1 MRTLLLLAFL
11 LLPAWGQIDPL
22 RPAEEPTLGFRVGLG
37 YGPFG
42 GRGIGVDEGGPY
54 AFTRAGHDLRL
65 EVGLSWRATQEV
77 SLEGAVGLSLLLLG
91 EERVREGRREASWW
105 GEGGWGLQVG
115 AAYRLRELPG
125 RPRVYL
131 GARYP
136 WGLEGGVSLA
146 FLRDPVVATLGG
158 SLDWSPGEPPSWGW
172 AWGWAWWPTRC
183 GAWGLGP
190 PCGCPW
196 EWSLL
201 GEPSSCGRGTAWTRR
216 GRGRWR
222 CGVALGTG
230 ASGCGWSGRGGYRHE
245 SHLSRTKL
253 APQGQSLRGLCDLRG
268 VKVHKGGRRRG
279 RERPTS
285 GVHKG

>member
-131 GARYP
+131 GALYP

-158 SLDWSPGEPPSWGW
+158 SLDWSPGEPPVLGV
-172 AWGWAWWPTRC
+172 
-183 GAWGLGP
+183 GLGL
-190 PCGCPW
+190 GLVAN
-196 EWSLL
+196 EVWSL
-201 GEPSSCGRGTAWTRR
+201 
-216 GRGRWR
+216 
-222 CGVALGTG
+222 GVG
-230 ASGCGWSGRGGYRHE
+230 ASLRVPLGVEPPGGALFLRAGYSLDPEGKGEVAVRG
-245 SHLSRTKL
+245 
-253 APQGQSLRGLCDLRG
+253 SLGDGGFRLRVEWAGGL
-268 VKVHKGGRRRG
+268 
-279 RERPTS
+279 
-285 GVHKG
+285 